1 VRGVYPALDAFRES
15 LNSDWPCRAVT
26 VTVTL
31 RLSAA
36 DAGRLAARITVLAG
50 AAVGVLFLL
59 ASTSD
64 DYPTAHLFDCLHW
77 TVAYVA
83 AAIVAW
89 LGVVDAIGV
98 DRATRR
104 WFAIG
109 LTLTAVGDLFYDY
122 YELTGVWVPQ
132 VSDTLFLSLGPCF
145 VVGLAIALRKDRRL
159 QLRTFLLDVISLALV
174 LLTLTLDLYLPR
186 QGSMTTLDLGVLII
200 YPICLLTPVCL
211 AVVLAPTMR
220 LRPDRRRLLL
230 FVAML
235 GNGIVWMI
243 WNGEV
248 DDYPPAAGTL
258 LSLGFSV
265 FALAIGY
272 GAAVWQTKV
281 EQNPAWERFCET
293 VLRLIPLL
301 AVAMAVVTLAIVWAV
316 PDVRRSVQ
324 LATIM
329 GAAVVIVLA
338 VIRQSM
344 SLLEH
349 DRLVAAE
356 RDLRERTREL
366 RASNEQLHR
375 MAEMAQVANQAKSE
389 FLANMSHEIRTPMN
403 GVIGMTDLLLDTKLD
418 HGQRETA
425 ETIRSSAQALLT
437 VINDILDFSK
447 IEAGKLDLEAMEF
460 APRELVGQV
469 VRMMRVSAEAKGLV
483 LTAKVA
489 DAVPAL
495 VRGDAGRLRQIL
507 VNLCG
512 NAVKFTERG
521 SVTVS
526 VGATPAEGGR
536 TMLDLEV
543 RDTGVGI
550 PADRVH
556 TLFKPFSQV
565 DASTTRRYGGTG
577 LGLSIVRR
585 LAELMGG
592 EAGVESSEGAGSTF
606 WFTACFE
613 VANEHAAQAAATS
626 AGPCGD
632 AGKRILLAEDNAV
645 NEKVATRFLEK
656 LGYIVHAVVNGREA
670 VDAWAR
676 GGYDL
681 VLMDCQMPV
690 LDGYAATRE
699 IRTRENGGP
708 RIPIVA
714 LTANAMKKDELE
726 CREAGMDDHLAKPLN
741 REALARCLAL
751 HLGAGRENEGK
762 LSAAAAATG

>member
-1 VRGVYPALDAFRES
+1 M
-15 LNSDWPCRAVT
+15 
-26 VTVTL
+26 
-31 RLSAA
+31 
-36 DAGRLAARITVLAG
+36 VLAG
-50 AAVGVLFLL
+50 VGVGVLFLFAL
-59 ASTSD
+59 TRKDEA
-64 DYPTAHLFDCLHW
+64 TAHLFDLMHW
-77 TVAYVA
+77 TLAYIA
-83 AAIVAW
+83 AAVVAW
-89 LGVVDAIGV
+89 LGVRDATGV
-98 DRATRR
+98 DRVVRR

-109 LTLTAVGDLFYDY
+109 LTLTVVGDLLYDF
-122 YELTGVWVPQ
+122 YELTGRILLPQ
-132 VSDTLFLSLGPCF
+132 LNDTLFLSLGPCF
-145 VVGLAIALRKDRRL
+145 VIGLAVVLRKDRRL
-159 QLRTFLLDVISLALV
+159 QLRTFLLDVVALALV

-186 QGSMTTLDLGVLII
+186 VGSMATIDLGVLII
-200 YPICLLTPVCL
+200 YPICLLTPVCV
-211 AVVLAPTMR
+211 AIVMAPTMR
-220 LRPDRRRLLL
+220 MRPDPRRMLL
-230 FVAML
+230 FAALL

-243 WNGEV
+243 WNADV
-248 DDYPPAAGTL
+248 DIRTPTSGTWL
-258 LSLGFSV
+258 NLGFSV
-265 FALAIGY
+265 FTLAIGY
-272 GAAVWQTKV
+272 GASVWQTKV
-281 EQNPAWERFCET
+281 NLDPAWDRFCEAS
-293 VLRLIPLL
+293 LRLIPLISI
-301 AVAMAVVTLAIVWAV
+301 AAAVVTVAIVWAT
-316 PDVRRSVQ
+316 PDVLRLVQ
-324 LATIM
+324 LATVV
-329 GAAVVIVLA
+329 GAVVVIALA
-338 VIRQSM
+338 VIRQNM

-366 RASNEQLHR
+366 RTSNEQLHR
-375 MAEMAQVANQAKSE
+375 LAEMAQVANQAKSE

-403 GVIGMTDLLLDTKLD
+403 GVIGMTDILLDTKLD
-418 HGQRETA
+418 QSQRETA

-447 IEAGKLDLEAMEF
+447 IEAGKLDLEAIEF
-460 APRELVGQV
+460 APRELLDQV
-469 VRMMRVSAEAKGLV
+469 VRMMRVSAEAKGLE
-483 LTAKVA
+483 LTGWVA
-489 DAVPAL
+489 ESVPAV

-526 VGATPAEGGR
+526 VDAAQVESCR
-536 TMLDLEV
+536 TKLRLAV

-556 TLFKPFSQV
+556 ALFKPFSQV

-592 EAGVESSEGAGSTF
+592 EAGVESSAGVGSTF

-613 VANEHAAQAAATS
+613 VASEQS
-626 AGPCGD
+626 ANVVDTVSVPTVLSAK
-632 AGKRILLAEDNAV
+632 AGKRILLAEDNVV
-645 NEKVATRFLEK
+645 NEKVATRFLER
-656 LGYIVHAVVNGREA
+656 LGYVVHAVPNGREA

-699 IRTRENGGP
+699 IRARENGGA

-726 CREAGMDDHLAKPLN
+726 CRQAGMDDHLAKPLN
-741 REALARCLAL
+741 REALARCLAQ
-751 HLGAGRENEGK
+751 HLDVK
-762 LSAAAAATG
+762 LSTAADG

>member
-1 VRGVYPALDAFRES
+1 M
-15 LNSDWPCRAVT
+15 
-26 VTVTL
+26 
-31 RLSAA
+31 
-36 DAGRLAARITVLAG
+36 VLAG
-50 AAVGVLFLL
+50 VGVGVLFLFAL
-59 ASTSD
+59 TRKDEA
-64 DYPTAHLFDCLHW
+64 TAHLFDLMHW
-77 TVAYVA
+77 TLAYIA
-83 AAIVAW
+83 AAVVAW
-89 LGVVDAIGV
+89 LGVRDATGV
-98 DRATRR
+98 DRVVRR

-109 LTLTAVGDLFYDY
+109 LTLTVVGDLLYDF
-122 YELTGVWVPQ
+122 YELTGRILLPQ
-132 VSDTLFLSLGPCF
+132 LNDTLFLSLGPCF
-145 VVGLAIALRKDRRL
+145 VIGLAVVLRKDRRL
-159 QLRTFLLDVISLALV
+159 QLRTFLLDVVALALV

-186 QGSMTTLDLGVLII
+186 AGSMATIDLGVLII
-200 YPICLLTPVCL
+200 YPICLLTPVCV
-211 AVVLAPTMR
+211 AIVMAPTMR
-220 LRPDRRRLLL
+220 MRPDPRRMLL
-230 FVAML
+230 FAALL

-243 WNGEV
+243 WNADV
-248 DDYPPAAGTL
+248 DIRTPTSGTWL
-258 LSLGFSV
+258 NLGFSV
-265 FALAIGY
+265 FTLAIGY
-272 GAAVWQTKV
+272 GASVWQTKV
-281 EQNPAWERFCET
+281 NLDPAWDRFCEAS
-293 VLRLIPLL
+293 LRLIPLISI
-301 AVAMAVVTLAIVWAV
+301 AAAVVTVAIVWATPNV
-316 PDVRRSVQ
+316 LRLVQ
-324 LATIM
+324 LATVV
-329 GAAVVIVLA
+329 GAVVVIALA
-338 VIRQSM
+338 VIRQNM

-366 RASNEQLHR
+366 RTSNEQLHR
-375 MAEMAQVANQAKSE
+375 LAEMAQVANQAKSE

-403 GVIGMTDLLLDTKLD
+403 GVIGMTDILLDTKLD
-418 HGQRETA
+418 QSQRETA

-447 IEAGKLDLEAMEF
+447 IEAGKLDLEAIEF
-460 APRELVGQV
+460 APRELLDQV
-469 VRMMRVSAEAKGLV
+469 VRMMRVSAEAKGLE
-483 LTAKVA
+483 LTGWVA
-489 DAVPAL
+489 ESVPAV

-526 VGATPAEGGR
+526 VDAAQVESCR
-536 TMLDLEV
+536 TKLRLEV

-556 TLFKPFSQV
+556 ALFKPFSQV

-592 EAGVESSEGAGSTF
+592 EAGVESSAGVGSTF

-613 VANEHAAQAAATS
+613 VASEQS
-626 AGPCGD
+626 ANVVDTVSVPTVLSAK
-632 AGKRILLAEDNAV
+632 AGKRILLAEDNVV
-645 NEKVATRFLEK
+645 NEKVATRFLER
-656 LGYIVHAVVNGREA
+656 LGYVVHAVPNGREA

-699 IRTRENGGP
+699 IRARENGGA

-726 CREAGMDDHLAKPLN
+726 CRQAGMDDHLAKPLN
-741 REALARCLAL
+741 REALARCLAQ
-751 HLGAGRENEGK
+751 HLDVK
-762 LSAAAAATG
+762 LSTAADG

>member
-1 VRGVYPALDAFRES
+1 MRLQQASEVGEIS
-15 LNSDWPCRAVT
+15 ECGIRAVT
-26 VTVTL
+26 VIVL
-31 RLSAA
+31 LQPSAA
-36 DAGRLAARITVLAG
+36 GARRLAARTLVFAG
-50 AAVGVLFLL
+50 VGVCVLFLL
-59 ASTSD
+59 AWTSD
-64 DYPTAHLFDCLHW
+64 DPAVSHLFDCLHW
-77 TVAYVA
+77 SLAYLA

-89 LGVVDAIGV
+89 LGVLDATGV

-122 YELTGVWVPQ
+122 YELTGIWVPQ
-132 VSDTLFLSLGPCF
+132 LSDVLFLSLGPCF
-145 VVGLAIALRKDRRL
+145 VIGLALALRKDRRL
-159 QLRTFLLDVISLALV
+159 QLRTFLLDVFSLALV

-186 QGSMTTLDLGVLII
+186 QGSMAPLDLGVLIV

-220 LRPDRRRLLL
+220 LRPDRRRILL
-230 FVAML
+230 FAAML

-248 DDYPPAAGTL
+248 DVRAPAAGTWL
-258 LSLGFSV
+258 NLAFSA

-272 GAAVWQTKV
+272 GASVWQTKV
-281 EQNPAWERFCET
+281 EHNPAWERVCEA

-301 AVAMAVVTLAIVWAV
+301 AVAMAVVSLAIVWAV
-316 PDVRRSVQ
+316 PDVLRSVQ
-324 LATIM
+324 LATVA
-329 GAAVVIVLA
+329 GAVVVIVLA

-375 MAEMAQVANQAKSE
+375 MAEMAQVASQAKSE

-418 HGQRETA
+418 DGQRETA

-447 IEAGKLDLEAMEF
+447 VEAGKLDLESIEF
-460 APRELVGQV
+460 APRELVEQV
-469 VRMMRVSAEAKGLV
+469 VRMMRVSAEAKGLA
-483 LTAKVA
+483 LTAEIA
-489 DAVPAL
+489 DSVPAL
-495 VRGDAGRLRQIL
+495 VRGDAGRLQQIL

-526 VGATPAEGGR
+526 MGAAQAEAGR
-536 TMLDLEV
+536 TMLDFEV

-613 VANEHAAQAAATS
+613 VASERGAEDADTVSTPSLAF
-626 AGPCGD
+626 GK
-632 AGKRILLAEDNAV
+632 AGKRILLAEDNVV

-656 LGYIVHAVVNGREA
+656 LGYIVEAVVNGREA

-699 IRTRENGGP
+699 IRARENGGA

-726 CREAGMDDHLAKPLN
+726 CLQAGMDDHLAKPLD

-751 HLGAGRENEGK
+751 HLGGISSLGTITDVIIIRG
-762 LSAAAAATG
+762 

>member
-1 VRGVYPALDAFRES
+1 M
-15 LNSDWPCRAVT
+15 
-26 VTVTL
+26 
-31 RLSAA
+31 
-36 DAGRLAARITVLAG
+36 VLAG
-50 AAVGVLFLL
+50 VGVGVLFLFAL
-59 ASTSD
+59 TRKDEA
-64 DYPTAHLFDCLHW
+64 TAHLFDLMHW
-77 TVAYVA
+77 TLAYIA
-83 AAIVAW
+83 AAVVAW
-89 LGVVDAIGV
+89 LGVRDATGV
-98 DRATRR
+98 DRVVRR

-109 LTLTAVGDLFYDY
+109 LTLTVVGDLLYDF
-122 YELTGVWVPQ
+122 YELTGRILLPQ
-132 VSDTLFLSLGPCF
+132 LNDTLFLSLGPCF
-145 VVGLAIALRKDRRL
+145 VIGLAVVLRKDRRL
-159 QLRTFLLDVISLALV
+159 QLRTFLLDVVALALV

-186 QGSMTTLDLGVLII
+186 AGSMATIDLGVLII
-200 YPICLLTPVCL
+200 YPICLLTPVCV
-211 AVVLAPTMR
+211 AIVMAPTMR
-220 LRPDRRRLLL
+220 MRPDPRRMLL
-230 FVAML
+230 FAALL

-243 WNGEV
+243 WNADV
-248 DDYPPAAGTL
+248 DIRTPTSGTWL
-258 LSLGFSV
+258 NLGFSV
-265 FALAIGY
+265 FTLAIGY
-272 GAAVWQTKV
+272 GASVWQTKV
-281 EQNPAWERFCET
+281 NLDPAWDRFCEAS
-293 VLRLIPLL
+293 LRLIPLISI
-301 AVAMAVVTLAIVWAV
+301 AAAVVTVAIVWATPNV
-316 PDVRRSVQ
+316 LRLVQ
-324 LATIM
+324 LATVV
-329 GAAVVIVLA
+329 GAVVVIALA
-338 VIRQSM
+338 VIRQNM

-366 RASNEQLHR
+366 RTSNEQLHR
-375 MAEMAQVANQAKSE
+375 LAEMAQVANQAKSE

-403 GVIGMTDLLLDTKLD
+403 GVIGMTDILLDTKLD
-418 HGQRETA
+418 QSQRETA

-447 IEAGKLDLEAMEF
+447 IEAGKLDLEAIEF
-460 APRELVGQV
+460 APRELLDQV
-469 VRMMRVSAEAKGLV
+469 VRMMRVSAEAKGLE
-483 LTAKVA
+483 LTGWVA
-489 DAVPAL
+489 ESVPAV

-526 VGATPAEGGR
+526 VDAAQVESCR
-536 TMLDLEV
+536 TKLRLAV

-556 TLFKPFSQV
+556 ALFKPFSQV

-592 EAGVESSEGAGSTF
+592 EAGVESSAGVGSTF

-613 VANEHAAQAAATS
+613 VASEQS
-626 AGPCGD
+626 ANVVDTVSVPTVLSAK
-632 AGKRILLAEDNAV
+632 AGKRILLAEDNVV
-645 NEKVATRFLEK
+645 NEKVATRFLER
-656 LGYIVHAVVNGREA
+656 LGYVVHAVPNGREA

-699 IRTRENGGP
+699 IRARENGGA

-726 CREAGMDDHLAKPLN
+726 CRQAGMDDHLAKPLN
-741 REALARCLAL
+741 REALARCLAQ
-751 HLGAGRENEGK
+751 HLDVK
-762 LSAAAAATG
+762 LSTAADG